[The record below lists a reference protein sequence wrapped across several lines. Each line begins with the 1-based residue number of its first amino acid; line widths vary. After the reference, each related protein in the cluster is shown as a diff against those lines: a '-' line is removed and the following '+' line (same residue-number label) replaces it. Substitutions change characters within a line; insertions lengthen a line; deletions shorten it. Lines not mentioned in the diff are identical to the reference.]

1 MKKLFASAVAAALA
15 VSMTVP
21 AFAAAGNLT
30 AAPDKA
36 NAKQGDEVNVEL
48 KIGGVSALLAVE
60 GIAGTGGIGSGDFV
74 INYDPAKLTFNEEKV
89 IDNDG
94 FDGRDTRFG
103 QIITDA
109 KDSNGKSIG
118 RISVQFFD
126 QNARGRDKDFTLGKV
141 PFTVN
146 ADAADGATEVTLG
159 APSEGPI
166 FVTCGKTASKDDPTA
181 DIMVEHVDLV
191 KAAVNIGTSTD
202 TSVEPDTSTEEPDTS
217 TEEPGTSTEEPGTST
232 DESGTSTDESGDTT
246 NTGSETGTTTTTGGT
261 TTTTTGGSS
270 TTKPSN
276 NNKTGDAGV
285 LAIGGLMVLAA
296 GATMLTLKKKSK

>member
-191 KAAVNIGTSTD
+191 KAAVNIGETTTTTTTTTTTDETDTSTD
-202 TSVEPDTSTEEPDTS
+202 ETDTSTDET
-217 TEEPGTSTEEPGTST
+217 GTST
-232 DESGTSTDESGDTT
+232 DETGTSTDESGDTT

-261 TTTTTGGSS
+261 TTTTTGGTS